1 MDAVGTWRWTAD
13 YPGDAANS
21 PSSVACGP
29 ASVSVE
35 KAVPSLSLGGLPSSV
50 TIGTDV
56 SVGATIVNG
65 FRPTGTTIIRFF
77 GPDDPG
83 CSSPVDQEVLDVDG
97 AGPYVARFTPTRVG
111 RWALTTSYSGDDAN
125 TSAALTC
132 GSTVIAVTQAIPTL
146 TPVSI
151 PTTASAGDTLGA
163 SVWLNGGY
171 QPAGRVQF
179 RLFDPADPACA
190 GVPTYVEEADLS
202 DSAAATATGF
212 TVPRRAKARGTGQSR
227 TSVTRTMP
235 RSARSAAN
243 LRHRSRRRA

>member
-1 MDAVGTWRWTAD
+1 M
-13 YPGDAANS
+13 
-21 PSSVACGP
+21 
-29 ASVSVE
+29 
-35 KAVPSLSLGGLPSSV
+35 
-50 TIGTDV
+50 
-56 SVGATIVNG
+56 
-65 FRPTGTTIIRFF
+65 
-77 GPDDPG
+77 
-83 CSSPVDQEVLDVDG
+83 DG

-212 TVPRRAKARGTGQSR
+212 TVPKESEGTWNWTVTYLGDENNAAIGSQCGQSPA
-227 TSVTRTMP
+227 SVEKKGLIRSPRP
-235 RSARSAAN
+235 RS
-243 LRHRSRRRA
+243 RSRRTCTSTA